1 MLYYSFTSLTTV
13 GFGDFHA
20 VADEERI
27 FTCFI
32 LLFGVM
38 IFSYFM
44 GVFIQILYNLEKL
57 SKDLDD
63 GD

>member
-1 MLYYSFTSLTTV
+1 MFYYSFTSLATV

-27 FTCFI
+27 ITCFI

-44 GVFIQILYNLEKL
+44 GVFIEILYKLEKL
-57 SKDLDD
+57 
-63 GD
+63 